1 MHSVLKWQ
9 QPNNLSIN
17 VNQTTEDGEKSIFI
31 KTNYSAVKRLI
42 AFKIKVLFA

>member
-17 VNQTTEDGEKSIFI
+17 VNQTTEDGENLYLI
-31 KTNYSAVKRLI
+31 KLI
-42 AFKIKVLFA
+42 IVVSND